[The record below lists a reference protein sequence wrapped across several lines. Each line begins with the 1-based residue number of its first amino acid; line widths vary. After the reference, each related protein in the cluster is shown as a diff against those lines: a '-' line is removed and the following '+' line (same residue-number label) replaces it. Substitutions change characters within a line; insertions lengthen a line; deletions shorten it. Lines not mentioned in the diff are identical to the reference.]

1 MMHRTSTPGFLS
13 CTCLA
18 TASQLFPT
26 PKAPESRFQCE
37 ISLLRHTCTHPHQ
50 HKLREIYVRE
60 GVTQEVLHNCLNH
73 ILAMECIPGRHV
85 VSILPARV
93 EVAGAVGHVHL
104 VVVVHARVLLLV
116 LTPDATR
123 EVFHQSLVLR
133 AKLRACNSATVGAGF
148 LVKTAAATF
157 QVEQDILARRGGGGW
172 LVVAGEEDKENKFAH
187 LAIEPSLQIA
197 SG

>member
-1 MMHRTSTPGFLS
+1 
-13 CTCLA
+13 
-18 TASQLFPT
+18 
-26 PKAPESRFQCE
+26 
-37 ISLLRHTCTHPHQ
+37 
-50 HKLREIYVRE
+50 
-60 GVTQEVLHNCLNH
+60 
-73 ILAMECIPGRHV
+73 MECIPGRHV

-148 LVKTAAATF
+148 LVKTAATTF
-157 QVEQDILARRGGGGW
+157 QVEQDILARRGGGGR
-172 LVVAGEEDKENKFAH
+172 LVVAGEEDKENELAH